1 MEFFGTLATL
11 PGQSFRSIPMSGS
24 PPSFLLTPNDRPN
37 AEARLVFAGEW
48 TVARLGALER
58 ELAEL
63 AAPNAEQVVFDLEG
77 VSRLDSAG
85 AWLAVR
91 LRDEWMSKGKD
102 VRLLTASPEHD
113 LVLARVAHASP
124 EPPPA
129 PAPRLYILEMLDR
142 SGRELSAGVLHTLR
156 QVGFF
161 GLLLKTLAR
170 TMLRPARLRLTS
182 AVHHMEAT
190 GINAVPIVALL
201 SFLIGTVMVFVGAQQ
216 LERFGA
222 QIFAVNLLE
231 IAVFREMGVLL
242 TAIIVAGRSGSAFT
256 AQIGS
261 MKVNQEV
268 DAMRSMGLDPM
279 EMLVLPRCLALLVT
293 LPLLTFLADMMGI
306 VGGGLMC
313 WLYLD
318 ISPAEFLERFRAL
331 TWPWHF
337 WVGLIKAPFYALVIA
352 VIGCFEGFEVSGS
365 SASVGERTTQSVVE
379 SIFWI
384 IVLNAFFASFFSMV
398 GL

>member
-1 MEFFGTLATL
+1 
-11 PGQSFRSIPMSGS
+11 MSGS
-24 PPSFLLTPNDRPN
+24 PPSVALTSGNHPEAGTNPGP
-37 AEARLVFAGEW
+37 EARLAFSGDW
-48 TVARLGALER
+48 TVARLGVLER
-58 ELAEL
+58 ELAAL
-63 AAPNAEQVVFDLEG
+63 AAPSAPQVVFDLSG
-77 VSRLDSAG
+77 VSGFDSAG

-91 LRDEWMSKGKD
+91 LRNEWTAAGKE

-113 LVLARVAHASP
+113 LLLIRVAHASP
-124 EPPPA
+124 EPPPE
-129 PAPRLYILEMLDR
+129 PVPRLYILEMLER
-142 SGRELSAGVLHTLR
+142 AGRELTAGMNHSLR

-161 GLLLKTLAR
+161 GLLLKTMVR
-170 TMLRPARLRLTS
+170 TVLRPARFRLTS
-182 AVHHMEAT
+182 TVHHMETT

-222 QIFAVNLLE
+222 QVFAVNLLE

-279 EMLVLPRCLALLVT
+279 EMLVLPRCLALIVT
-293 LPLLTFLADMMGI
+293 LPLLTFLADMMGVI
-306 VGGGLMC
+306 GGGLMC

-318 ISPAEFLERFRAL
+318 INPAEFLVRFRAL
-331 TWPWHF
+331 EWPWHF
-337 WVGLIKAPFYALVIA
+337 WIGLIKAPFYAMVIA
-352 VIGCFEGFEVSGS
+352 VIGCFEGFEVGGS
-365 SASVGERTTQSVVE
+365 SASVGQRTTQSVVE

-384 IVLNAFFASFFSMV
+384 IVFNAFFASFFSMV